1 MKGAASG
8 DAASL
13 FSKNKN
19 SPLRESG
26 ASDILCLVFHHGEVA
41 QLVEHHVRNVGVE
54 SSNLFFSTIWKENE
68 KRLSPHSGRAAIFF
82 TRPPPPLSPVLRT
95 VFSERSY
102 EMKKN
107 LGVKAWLYPMPVLI
121 IGSYDAE
128 GRPDAMNAAWGGISL
143 EDRISICVDDSHKTT
158 TNVLAR
164 KAFTVHV
171 ANAAQLVACDY
182 VGVVSGNQDPNK
194 LAKTGWTLRKSAF
207 VDAPVIE
214 ELPMVL
220 ECELVSYDKADCRMV
235 GRIVNIA
242 IDEGCLSADGKIDVT
257 KLDPITYD
265 PVNHVYLR
273 LGEKAG
279 DAFKAGLSLK

>member
-1 MKGAASG
+1 
-8 DAASL
+8 
-13 FSKNKN
+13 
-19 SPLRESG
+19 
-26 ASDILCLVFHHGEVA
+26 
-41 QLVEHHVRNVGVE
+41 
-54 SSNLFFSTIWKENE
+54 
-68 KRLSPHSGRAAIFF
+68 
-82 TRPPPPLSPVLRT
+82 
-95 VFSERSY
+95 
-102 EMKKN
+102 MKKN

-121 IGSYDAE
+121 IGSYDEE

-158 TNVLAR
+158 ANVLAR

-171 ANAAQLVACDY
+171 ANAAQMVACDY
-182 VGVVSGNQDPNK
+182 VGVVSGNQDSNK

-242 IDEGCLSADGKIDVT
+242 IDEGCLSADGKVDVT

-279 DAFKAGLSLK
+279 DAFKAGLVLK